1 MPYRVWHAGSR
12 VQKNSKTGPPAL
24 VRSTDAVVFLAK
36 VAWLSSKAVQ
46 LAYISRASPHLVRFS
61 SPLLSSRVLGF

>member
-1 MPYRVWHAGSR
+1 MEGRCVRENDGRRDLAARWGEDREMPYRVWHAGSR

-36 VAWLSSKAVQ
+36 VAWLSSR
-46 LAYISRASPHLVRFS
+46 LFN
-61 SPLLSSRVLGF
+61 